1 MKKVTLHKVLNKL
14 IMDMIFLKQKKLIKI
29 QMESKKQH
37 TKEDQMEKLQD
48 LLKKKMLR
56 LENIIKKE

>member
-29 QMESKKQH
+29 QTVSKKQH
-37 TKEDQMEKLQD
+37 TKEDQMEKQQD

>member
-56 LENIIKKE
+56 LENIIKRE